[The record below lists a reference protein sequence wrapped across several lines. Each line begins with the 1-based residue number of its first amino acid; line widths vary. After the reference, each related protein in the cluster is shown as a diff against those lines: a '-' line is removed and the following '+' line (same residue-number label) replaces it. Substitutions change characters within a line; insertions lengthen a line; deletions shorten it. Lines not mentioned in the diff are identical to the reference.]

1 MKIEKLTNN
10 KIRIILKQE
19 DLESKKITAKSIL
32 SSNQYSQKLLLDIL
46 NSAQKEVGFETNG
59 YKLLIETFST
69 SEDNIVFTIT
79 KFKNE
84 KNSIK
89 LTKKISNESQNFYIY
104 QFNTFNDFCNFCSTI
119 KQNTLSAYPQIKYST
134 LYYYKNKFYLALSKF
149 DIKNKNSFNFF
160 SLLNEF
166 ASYSTNNINFEN
178 ILKEHGKIIIK
189 KNAILTAKKYFT
201 RSFK

>member
-19 DLESKKITAKSIL
+19 DLKNNKITAKSIL

-46 NSAQKEVGFETNG
+46 NFAQKEVDFDTNG

-89 LTKKISNESQNFYIY
+89 LTRKISSKIQNFYIY
-104 QFNTFNDFCNFCSTI
+104 QFNNFNDFCNFCSTI
-119 KQNTLSAYPQIKYST
+119 KTNTLSTCSQVKYST
-134 LYYYKNKFYLALSKF
+134 LYYYKNKFYLTLSKF
-149 DIKNKNSFNFF
+149 DTKSKNTFNFL
-160 SLLNEF
+160 SLINEF
-166 ASYSTNNINFEN
+166 AYYTTNNINFEN

-189 KNAILTAKKYFT
+189 KDAILTAKKYFT
-201 RSFK
+201 KS